1 VGELMADRKIGCM
14 SLMDDG
20 RLVGLV
26 TTADILRYV
35 EGLE

>member
-1 VGELMADRKIGCM
+1 MADKKMGCM
-14 SLMDDG
+14 SLMDAR

-26 TTADILRYV
+26 IAKDILRYV